1 MDGLFGADFLGSGI
15 SFPPRVDAVTGRMQM
30 CGREEDIK
38 EAVRIILF
46 TGKGERAMRPDFGC
60 GIRQYAF
67 SSMSMIDQKGMEEE
81 IRTAL
86 VRFEPRITKVE
97 VAVDCA
103 GIDGGEAQI
112 RIDYVVRSTN
122 NPYNLVFPYYRNEG
136 INTTERRT

>member
-1 MDGLFGADFLGSGI
+1 MNGAYEADFMGCGI

-30 CGREEDIK
+30 CSKEEDIE

-46 TGKGERAMRPDFGC
+46 TGKGERAMRPEFGC
-60 GIRQYAF
+60 GIRKYAF

-81 IRTAL
+81 IRAAL

-97 VAVDCA
+97 VSVDC
-103 GIDGGEAQI
+103 GRIGGGRAEI
-112 RIDYVVRSTN
+112 RVSYVVRSTN

-136 INTTERRT
+136 I